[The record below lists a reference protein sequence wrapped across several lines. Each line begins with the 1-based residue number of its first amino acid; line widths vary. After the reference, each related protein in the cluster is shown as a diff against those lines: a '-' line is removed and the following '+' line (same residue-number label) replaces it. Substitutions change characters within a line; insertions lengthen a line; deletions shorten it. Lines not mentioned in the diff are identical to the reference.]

1 MIRDSNHCSRH
12 AGASGLVRIIQVW
25 YRREKVTKKIFG
37 YYARYWWII
46 LLSLAFLTCEALC
59 ELQLPTY
66 MSQIVSEGIAV
77 GDMQVVYKYGL
88 IMLGVALAGSV
99 SSICVSFFA
108 SRAAAAVSRDLRNDL
123 FFKVS
128 NFANAEFDK
137 FSISSLI
144 TRATNDVTQ
153 VQTFTVMF
161 LRMVMYAPIMGV
173 GGVIKA
179 IRMSDG
185 MSAMIIVIG
194 VAVATLLVLVAVLII
209 TVLPK
214 FKVLQKQIDR
224 VNQVA
229 GDELNGLM
237 VIRAFNTQDYEEARF
252 DEANKALTKTG
263 LFAYKVMAIL
273 SPYITLVM
281 FGVSVAVVWIAA
293 LMAEDITQV
302 ANMMAFIQYA
312 MQIIMSFMMLS
323 LAFVLLP
330 RAAVS
335 AGRVS
340 EVLSTPISVVN
351 RENTVDAPVDGDIVF
366 DKVGYSY
373 GGETEAV
380 RDISFTVKKGET
392 VAIIGSTGSG
402 KSTVVN
408 LLPRLADVTEGSI
421 TIGGVDVR
429 DFDLKKLRAGIGF
442 VPQKNIL
449 FSGTISTNI
458 KYSDPA
464 MSDERMKEA
473 GEIAQAKEFIEEKES
488 GYDSEI
494 AQGGDNVS
502 GGQKQRIAIAR
513 ALAKK
518 AQIYVFDDS
527 FSALD
532 FKTDANLRQA
542 IKEKLSGATVIMVAQ
557 RVGTIKNA
565 DKIIVLDEGKIVGQ
579 GTHEE
584 LLKNCAVYA
593 DIAKSQLSEEELGL

>member
-1 MIRDSNHCSRH
+1 M
-12 AGASGLVRIIQVW
+12 
-25 YRREKVTKKIFG
+25 
-37 YYARYWWII
+37 
-46 LLSLAFLTCEALC
+46 LSLAFLTCEALC

-263 LFAYKVMAIL
+263 LFANRVMAIL

-565 DKIIVLDEGKIVGQ
+565 DKIIVLDEGRIVGQ

>member
-1 MIRDSNHCSRH
+1 M
-12 AGASGLVRIIQVW
+12 
-25 YRREKVTKKIFG
+25 TKTIFK
-37 YYARYWWII
+37 YYAKYWWII

-66 MSQIVSEGIAV
+66 MSQIVADGIAL
-77 GDMQVVYKYGL
+77 GDMQTVYKYGL

-99 SSICVSFFA
+99 SSVCVSFFA
-108 SRAAAAVSRDLRNDL
+108 SRAAAAIARDLRGDV
-123 FFKVS
+123 FTKVS

-179 IRMSDG
+179 VQMSKG
-185 MSAMIIVIG
+185 MSSMIIVIG
-194 VAVATLLVLVAVLII
+194 VAVATLLVLVAVLIV

-214 FKVLQKQIDR
+214 FKILQQQIDR

-229 GDELNGLM
+229 NDELNGLM
-237 VIRAFNTQDYEEARF
+237 VIRAFNTQGYEEERF
-252 DEANKALTKTG
+252 DKANKALTKTG
-263 LFAYKVMAIL
+263 LFAYRVMALL

-293 LMAEDITQV
+293 FTAEDITQV

-323 LAFVLLP
+323 MAFVLMP

-340 EVLSTPISVVN
+340 EVLTTPISVKN
-351 RENTVDAPVDGDIVF
+351 RDVTVDAPVDGDIVF
-366 DKVGYSY
+366 DNVSYSY
-373 GGETEAV
+373 GGETDAV
-380 RDISFTVKKGET
+380 EHISFDVKKGET
-392 VAIIGSTGSG
+392 LAIIGSTGSG
-402 KSTVVN
+402 KSTIVN
-408 LLPRLADVTEGSI
+408 LLPRLADVTEGKI

-429 DFDLKKLRAGIGF
+429 DFDLKKLRANIGF
-442 VPQKNIL
+442 VPQKNVL
-449 FSGTISTNI
+449 FSGTIESNI
-458 KYSDPA
+458 KYSDPE
-464 MSDERMKEA
+464 MSDDRMKEA
-473 GEIAQAKEFIEEKES
+473 SGIAQAKEFIEEKED
-488 GYDSEI
+488 GYASEI

-513 ALAKK
+513 ALAKN
-518 AQIYVFDDS
+518 APIYVFDDS

-532 FKTDANLRQA
+532 FKTDANLRMA
-542 IKEKLSGATVIMVAQ
+542 IKEKLSGSTVIMVAQ

-565 DKIIVLDEGKIVGQ
+565 DKIIVLDDGKVVGQ

-584 LLKNCAVYA
+584 LLKNSPVYA
-593 DIAKSQLSEEELGL
+593 DIATSQLAEAELGL

>member
-1 MIRDSNHCSRH
+1 
-12 AGASGLVRIIQVW
+12 
-25 YRREKVTKKIFG
+25 
-37 YYARYWWII
+37 
-46 LLSLAFLTCEALC
+46 
-59 ELQLPTY
+59 
-66 MSQIVSEGIAV
+66 MSQIVADGIAV
-77 GDMQVVYKYGL
+77 GDMPTVYKYGL
-88 IMLGVALAGSV
+88 IMLGVAFAGSV
-99 SSICVSFFA
+99 SSVCVSFFA
-108 SRAAAAVSRDLRNDL
+108 SRAAASISRDLRNDV
-123 FFKVS
+123 FIKVS

-144 TRATNDVTQ
+144 TRATNDITQ

-179 IRMSDG
+179 VRMSEG
-185 MSAMIIVIG
+185 MNSMIIVVG

-214 FKVLQKQIDR
+214 FKVLQRQIDR

-229 GDELNGLM
+229 NDELNGLM
-237 VIRAFNTQDYEEARF
+237 VIRAFNTQSYEEERF
-252 DEANKALTKTG
+252 DKANKDLTKTG
-263 LFAYKVMAIL
+263 LFAYRVMALL

-281 FGVSVAVVWIAA
+281 FGVSVAVIWIAA
-293 LMAEDITQV
+293 YTAEDITQV

-323 LAFVLLP
+323 MAFVLMP

-340 EVLSTPISVVN
+340 EVLTIPITVQN
-351 RENTVDAPVDGDIVF
+351 REVTVDAPVDGDIVF
-366 DKVGYSY
+366 DNVGYSY

-380 RDISFTVKKGET
+380 EGISFTVKKGET

-402 KSTVVN
+402 KSTIVN
-408 LLPRLADVTEGSI
+408 LLPRLADVTEGKI
-421 TIGGVDVR
+421 TIGGTDVR
-429 DFDLKKLRAGIGF
+429 DFDLKKLRESIGF

-449 FSGTISTNI
+449 FSGTIATNV
-458 KYSDPA
+458 KYSDPE

-473 GEIAQAKEFIEEKES
+473 GEIAQAKDFIEEKEE

-513 ALAKK
+513 AIAKN
-518 AQIYVFDDS
+518 APIYVFDDS

-565 DKIIVLDEGKIVGQ
+565 DKIIVLDDGRIVGQ
-579 GTHEE
+579 GKHEE
-584 LLKNCAVYA
+584 LLKNCSVYA

>member
-1 MIRDSNHCSRH
+1 MI
-12 AGASGLVRIIQVW
+12 
-25 YRREKVTKKIFG
+25 KTIFKC
-37 YYARYWWII
+37 YAKYWWII
-46 LLSLAFLTCEALC
+46 LLSLAFLISEALC

-66 MSQIVSEGIAV
+66 MSQIVADGIAL
-77 GDMQVVYKYGL
+77 GDMQTVYKYGL

-99 SSICVSFFA
+99 SSVCVSFFA
-108 SRAAAAVSRDLRNDL
+108 SRAAAAIARDLRGDV
-123 FFKVS
+123 FTKVS

-179 IRMSDG
+179 VQMSKG
-185 MSAMIIVIG
+185 MNSMIIVIG
-194 VAVATLLVLVAVLII
+194 VAVATLLVLVAVLIV

-214 FKVLQKQIDR
+214 FKILQQQIDR

-229 GDELNGLM
+229 NDELNGLM
-237 VIRAFNTQDYEEARF
+237 VIRAFNTQGYEEERF
-252 DEANKALTKTG
+252 DKANKALTKTG
-263 LFAYKVMAIL
+263 LFAYRVMALL

-293 LMAEDITQV
+293 FTAEDITQV

-323 LAFVLLP
+323 MAFVLMP

-340 EVLSTPISVVN
+340 EVLTTPISVKN
-351 RENTVDAPVDGDIVF
+351 RDVTVDAPVDGDIVF
-366 DKVGYSY
+366 DNVSYSY
-373 GGETEAV
+373 GGETDAV
-380 RDISFTVKKGET
+380 EHISFDVKKGET
-392 VAIIGSTGSG
+392 LAIIGSTGSG
-402 KSTVVN
+402 KSTIVN
-408 LLPRLADVTEGSI
+408 LLPRLADVTEGKI

-429 DFDLKKLRAGIGF
+429 DFDLKKLRANIGF
-442 VPQKNIL
+442 VPQKNVL
-449 FSGTISTNI
+449 FAGTIESNI
-458 KYSDPA
+458 KYSDPE
-464 MSDERMKEA
+464 MSDDRMKEA
-473 GEIAQAKEFIEEKES
+473 SGIAQAKEFIEEKED
-488 GYDSEI
+488 GYASEI

-513 ALAKK
+513 ALAKNTP
-518 AQIYVFDDS
+518 IYVFDDS

-532 FKTDANLRQA
+532 FKTDANLRMA
-542 IKEKLSGATVIMVAQ
+542 IKEKLSGSTVIMVAQ

-565 DKIIVLDEGKIVGQ
+565 DKIIVLDDGKVVGQ

-584 LLKNCAVYA
+584 LLKNCPVYA

>member
-1 MIRDSNHCSRH
+1 
-12 AGASGLVRIIQVW
+12 
-25 YRREKVTKKIFG
+25 
-37 YYARYWWII
+37 
-46 LLSLAFLTCEALC
+46 
-59 ELQLPTY
+59 

-263 LFAYKVMAIL
+263 LFANRVMAIL

>member
-1 MIRDSNHCSRH
+1 
-12 AGASGLVRIIQVW
+12 
-25 YRREKVTKKIFG
+25 
-37 YYARYWWII
+37 
-46 LLSLAFLTCEALC
+46 
-59 ELQLPTY
+59 

-263 LFAYKVMAIL
+263 LFANRVMAIL

-565 DKIIVLDEGKIVGQ
+565 DKIIVLDEGRIVGQ

>member
-1 MIRDSNHCSRH
+1 
-12 AGASGLVRIIQVW
+12 
-25 YRREKVTKKIFG
+25 
-37 YYARYWWII
+37 
-46 LLSLAFLTCEALC
+46 
-59 ELQLPTY
+59 

-263 LFAYKVMAIL
+263 LFAYRVMALL

-366 DKVGYSY
+366 DNVGYSY

-494 AQGGDNVS
+494 AQGGNNVS

>member
-1 MIRDSNHCSRH
+1 M
-12 AGASGLVRIIQVW
+12 
-25 YRREKVTKKIFG
+25 TKTIFK
-37 YYARYWWII
+37 YYAKYWWII

-66 MSQIVSEGIAV
+66 MSQIVADGIAL
-77 GDMQVVYKYGL
+77 GDMQTVYKYGL

-99 SSICVSFFA
+99 SSVCVSFFA
-108 SRAAAAVSRDLRNDL
+108 SRAAAAIARDLRGDV
-123 FFKVS
+123 FTKVS

-161 LRMVMYAPIMGV
+161 LRLVMYAPIMGV

-179 IRMSDG
+179 VQMSKG
-185 MSAMIIVIG
+185 MNSMIIVIG
-194 VAVATLLVLVAVLII
+194 VAVATLLVLVAVLIV

-214 FKVLQKQIDR
+214 FKILQQQIDR

-229 GDELNGLM
+229 NDELNGLM
-237 VIRAFNTQDYEEARF
+237 VIRAFNTQGYEEERF
-252 DEANKALTKTG
+252 DKANKALTKTG
-263 LFAYKVMAIL
+263 LFAYRVMALL

-293 LMAEDITQV
+293 FTAEDITQV

-323 LAFVLLP
+323 MAFVLMP

-340 EVLSTPISVVN
+340 EVLTTPISVKN
-351 RENTVDAPVDGDIVF
+351 RDVTVDAPVDGDIVF
-366 DKVGYSY
+366 DNVSYSY
-373 GGETEAV
+373 GGETDAV
-380 RDISFTVKKGET
+380 EHISFDGKKGET
-392 VAIIGSTGSG
+392 LAIIGSTGSG
-402 KSTVVN
+402 KSTIVN
-408 LLPRLADVTEGSI
+408 LLPRLADVTEGKI

-429 DFDLKKLRAGIGF
+429 DFDLKKLRANIGF
-442 VPQKNIL
+442 VPQKNVL
-449 FSGTISTNI
+449 FAGTIESNI
-458 KYSDPA
+458 KYSDPE
-464 MSDERMKEA
+464 MSDDRMKEA
-473 GEIAQAKEFIEEKES
+473 SGIAQAKEFIEEKED
-488 GYDSEI
+488 GYASEI

-513 ALAKK
+513 ALAKNTP
-518 AQIYVFDDS
+518 IYVFDDS

-532 FKTDANLRQA
+532 FKTDANLRMA
-542 IKEKLSGATVIMVAQ
+542 IKEKLSGSTVIMVAQ

-565 DKIIVLDEGKIVGQ
+565 DKIIVLDHGKVVGQ

-584 LLKNCAVYA
+584 LLKNCPVYA

>member
-1 MIRDSNHCSRH
+1 
-12 AGASGLVRIIQVW
+12 
-25 YRREKVTKKIFG
+25 
-37 YYARYWWII
+37 
-46 LLSLAFLTCEALC
+46 
-59 ELQLPTY
+59 

>member
-1 MIRDSNHCSRH
+1 M
-12 AGASGLVRIIQVW
+12 
-25 YRREKVTKKIFG
+25 TKTIFK
-37 YYARYWWII
+37 YYAKYWWII

-66 MSQIVSEGIAV
+66 MSQIVADGIAL
-77 GDMQVVYKYGL
+77 GDMQTVYKYGL
-88 IMLGVALAGSV
+88 IMLGVALTGSV
-99 SSICVSFFA
+99 SSVCVSFFA
-108 SRAAAAVSRDLRNDL
+108 SRAAAAIARDLRGDV
-123 FFKVS
+123 FTKVS

-179 IRMSDG
+179 VQMSKG
-185 MSAMIIVIG
+185 MSSMIIVIG
-194 VAVATLLVLVAVLII
+194 VAVATLLVLVAVLIV

-214 FKVLQKQIDR
+214 FKILQQQIDR

-229 GDELNGLM
+229 NDELNGLM
-237 VIRAFNTQDYEEARF
+237 VIRAFNTQGYEEERF
-252 DEANKALTKTG
+252 DKANKALTKTG
-263 LFAYKVMAIL
+263 LFAYRVMALL

-293 LMAEDITQV
+293 FTAEDITQV

-323 LAFVLLP
+323 MAFVLMP

-340 EVLSTPISVVN
+340 EVLTTPISVKN
-351 RENTVDAPVDGDIVF
+351 RDVTVDAPVDGDIVF
-366 DKVGYSY
+366 DNVSYSY
-373 GGETEAV
+373 GGETDAV
-380 RDISFTVKKGET
+380 EHISFDVKKGET
-392 VAIIGSTGSG
+392 LAIIGSTGSG
-402 KSTVVN
+402 KSTIVN
-408 LLPRLADVTEGSI
+408 LLPRLADVTEGKI

-429 DFDLKKLRAGIGF
+429 DFDLKKLRANIGF
-442 VPQKNIL
+442 VPQKNVL
-449 FSGTISTNI
+449 FSGTIESNI
-458 KYSDPA
+458 KYSDPE
-464 MSDERMKEA
+464 MSDDRMKEA
-473 GEIAQAKEFIEEKES
+473 SGIAQAKEFIEEKED
-488 GYDSEI
+488 GYASEI

-513 ALAKK
+513 ALAKN
-518 AQIYVFDDS
+518 APIYVFDDS

-532 FKTDANLRQA
+532 FKTDANLRMA
-542 IKEKLSGATVIMVAQ
+542 IKEKLSGSTVIMVAQ

-565 DKIIVLDEGKIVGQ
+565 DKIIVLDDGKVVGQ

-584 LLKNCAVYA
+584 LLKNCPVYA

>member
-1 MIRDSNHCSRH
+1 M
-12 AGASGLVRIIQVW
+12 
-25 YRREKVTKKIFG
+25 TKTIFK
-37 YYARYWWII
+37 YYAKYWWII
-46 LLSLAFLTCEALC
+46 LLSLAFLISEALC

-66 MSQIVSEGIAV
+66 MSQIVADGIAL
-77 GDMQVVYKYGL
+77 GDMQTVYKYGL

-99 SSICVSFFA
+99 SSVCVSFFA
-108 SRAAAAVSRDLRNDL
+108 SRAAAAIARDLRGDV
-123 FFKVS
+123 FTKVS

-179 IRMSDG
+179 VQMSKG
-185 MSAMIIVIG
+185 MSSMIIVIG
-194 VAVATLLVLVAVLII
+194 VAVATLLVLVAVLIV

-214 FKVLQKQIDR
+214 FKILQQQIDR

-229 GDELNGLM
+229 NDELNGLM
-237 VIRAFNTQDYEEARF
+237 VIRAFNTQGYEEERF
-252 DEANKALTKTG
+252 DKANKALTKTG
-263 LFAYKVMAIL
+263 LFAYRVMALL

-293 LMAEDITQV
+293 FTAEDITQV

-323 LAFVLLP
+323 MAFVLMP

-340 EVLSTPISVVN
+340 EVLTTPISVKN
-351 RENTVDAPVDGDIVF
+351 RDVTVDAPVDGDIVF
-366 DKVGYSY
+366 DNVSYSY
-373 GGETEAV
+373 GGETDAV
-380 RDISFTVKKGET
+380 EHISFDVKKGET
-392 VAIIGSTGSG
+392 LAIIGSTGSG
-402 KSTVVN
+402 KSTIVN
-408 LLPRLADVTEGSI
+408 LLPRLADVTEGKI

-429 DFDLKKLRAGIGF
+429 DFDLKKLRANIGF
-442 VPQKNIL
+442 VPQKNVL
-449 FSGTISTNI
+449 FSGTIESNI
-458 KYSDPA
+458 KYSDPE
-464 MSDERMKEA
+464 MSDDRMKEA
-473 GEIAQAKEFIEEKES
+473 SGIAQAKEFIEEKED
-488 GYDSEI
+488 GYASEI

-513 ALAKK
+513 ALAKN
-518 AQIYVFDDS
+518 APIYVFDDS

-532 FKTDANLRQA
+532 FKTDANLRMA
-542 IKEKLSGATVIMVAQ
+542 IKEKLSGSTVIMVAQ

-565 DKIIVLDEGKIVGQ
+565 DKIIVLDDGKVVGQ

-584 LLKNCAVYA
+584 LLKNCPVYA

>member
-1 MIRDSNHCSRH
+1 M
-12 AGASGLVRIIQVW
+12 
-25 YRREKVTKKIFG
+25 TKTIFK
-37 YYARYWWII
+37 YYAKYWWII

-66 MSQIVSEGIAV
+66 MSQIVADGIAL
-77 GDMQVVYKYGL
+77 GDMQTVYKYGL

-99 SSICVSFFA
+99 SSVCVSFFA
-108 SRAAAAVSRDLRNDL
+108 SRAAAAIARDLRGDV
-123 FFKVS
+123 FTKVS

-179 IRMSDG
+179 VQMSKG
-185 MSAMIIVIG
+185 MSSMIIVIG
-194 VAVATLLVLVAVLII
+194 VAVATLLVLVAVLIV

-214 FKVLQKQIDR
+214 FKILQQQIDR

-229 GDELNGLM
+229 NDELNGLM
-237 VIRAFNTQDYEEARF
+237 VIRAFNTQGYEEERF
-252 DEANKALTKTG
+252 DKANKALTKTG
-263 LFAYKVMAIL
+263 LFAYRVMALL

-293 LMAEDITQV
+293 FTAEDITQV

-323 LAFVLLP
+323 MAFVLMP

-340 EVLSTPISVVN
+340 EVLTTPISVKN
-351 RENTVDAPVDGDIVF
+351 RDVTVDAPVDGDIVF
-366 DKVGYSY
+366 DNVSYSY
-373 GGETEAV
+373 GGETDAV
-380 RDISFTVKKGET
+380 EHISFDVKRGET
-392 VAIIGSTGSG
+392 LAIIGSTGSG
-402 KSTVVN
+402 KSTIVN
-408 LLPRLADVTEGSI
+408 LLPRLADVTEGKI

-429 DFDLKKLRAGIGF
+429 DFDLKKLRANIGF
-442 VPQKNIL
+442 VPQKNVL
-449 FSGTISTNI
+449 FAGTIESNI
-458 KYSDPA
+458 KYSDPE
-464 MSDERMKEA
+464 MSDDRMKEA
-473 GEIAQAKEFIEEKES
+473 SGIAQAKEFIEEKED
-488 GYDSEI
+488 GYASEI

-513 ALAKK
+513 ALAKNTP
-518 AQIYVFDDS
+518 IYVFDDS

-532 FKTDANLRQA
+532 FKTDANLRMA
-542 IKEKLSGATVIMVAQ
+542 IKEKLSGSTVIMVAQ

-565 DKIIVLDEGKIVGQ
+565 DKIIVLDDGKVVGQ

-584 LLKNCAVYA
+584 LLKNCPVYA

>member
-1 MIRDSNHCSRH
+1 M
-12 AGASGLVRIIQVW
+12 
-25 YRREKVTKKIFG
+25 
-37 YYARYWWII
+37 
-46 LLSLAFLTCEALC
+46 LSLAFLTCEALC

-263 LFAYKVMAIL
+263 LFANRVMAIL

-494 AQGGDNVS
+494 AHGGDNVS

-565 DKIIVLDEGKIVGQ
+565 DKIIVLDEGRIVGQ

>member
-1 MIRDSNHCSRH
+1 
-12 AGASGLVRIIQVW
+12 
-25 YRREKVTKKIFG
+25 
-37 YYARYWWII
+37 
-46 LLSLAFLTCEALC
+46 
-59 ELQLPTY
+59 

-77 GDMQVVYKYGL
+77 GDMQVVYKFGL
-88 IMLGVALAGSV
+88 IMLGIALAGSV
-99 SSICVSFFA
+99 SAICVSFFA

-263 LFAYKVMAIL
+263 LFAYRVMALL

-458 KYSDPA
+458 KYSDPE

>member
-1 MIRDSNHCSRH
+1 
-12 AGASGLVRIIQVW
+12 
-25 YRREKVTKKIFG
+25 
-37 YYARYWWII
+37 
-46 LLSLAFLTCEALC
+46 
-59 ELQLPTY
+59 
-66 MSQIVSEGIAV
+66 MSQIVADGIAV
-77 GDMQVVYKYGL
+77 GDMQTVYKYGL

-99 SSICVSFFA
+99 SSVCVSFFA
-108 SRAAAAVSRDLRNDL
+108 SRTGASLARDLRNDVFL
-123 FFKVS
+123 KVS

-144 TRATNDVTQ
+144 TRATNDITQ
-153 VQTFTVMF
+153 VQTFTIMF

-179 IRMSDG
+179 IKMSEG
-185 MSAMIIVIG
+185 MSSMIIVIG
-194 VAVATLLVLVAVLII
+194 VAVATLLILVAVLII

-214 FKVLQKQIDR
+214 FKILQKQIDR

-229 GDELNGLM
+229 NDELNGLM
-237 VIRAFNTQDYEEARF
+237 VIRAFNTQNYEEERF
-252 DEANKALTKTG
+252 DKANKDLTKTS
-263 LFAYKVMAIL
+263 LFAYRVMALL

-293 LMAEDITQV
+293 YMAEDITQV

-323 LAFVLLP
+323 MAFVLMP

-340 EVLSTPISVVN
+340 EVLTTPISVTN
-351 RENTVDAPVDGDIVF
+351 REVTVDAPVDGDIVF

-373 GGETEAV
+373 GGETEAIE
-380 RDISFTVKKGET
+380 DISFTVKKGET
-392 VAIIGSTGSG
+392 LAIIGSTGSG
-402 KSTVVN
+402 KSTIVN
-408 LLPRLADVTEGSI
+408 LLPRLADVTEGKI

-429 DFDLKKLRAGIGF
+429 DFDLKKLRANIGF

-449 FSGTISTNI
+449 FSGTIESNI
-458 KYSDPA
+458 KYSDPS
-464 MSDERMKEA
+464 MSDDRMKEA
-473 GEIAQAKEFIEEKES
+473 GEIAQAKDFIEEKED
-488 GYDSEI
+488 GYNSDI

-513 ALAKK
+513 ALAKN
-518 AQIYVFDDS
+518 APIYVFDDS

-542 IKEKLSGATVIMVAQ
+542 IKEKLTGATVIMVAQ

-565 DKIIVLDEGKIVGQ
+565 DKIIVLDEGRIVGQ

-584 LLKNCAVYA
+584 LLKNCPVYE
-593 DIAKSQLSEEELGL
+593 DIARSQLSEEELGL

>member
-1 MIRDSNHCSRH
+1 M
-12 AGASGLVRIIQVW
+12 
-25 YRREKVTKKIFG
+25 TKTIFK
-37 YYARYWWII
+37 YYAKYWWII

-66 MSQIVSEGIAV
+66 MSQIVADGIAL
-77 GDMQVVYKYGL
+77 GDMQTVYKYGL

-99 SSICVSFFA
+99 SSVCVSFFA
-108 SRAAAAVSRDLRNDL
+108 SRAAAAIARDLRGDV
-123 FFKVS
+123 FTKVS

-179 IRMSDG
+179 VQMSKG
-185 MSAMIIVIG
+185 MSSMIIVIG
-194 VAVATLLVLVAVLII
+194 VAVATLLVLVAVLIV

-214 FKVLQKQIDR
+214 FKILQQQIDR

-229 GDELNGLM
+229 NDELNGLM
-237 VIRAFNTQDYEEARF
+237 VIRAFNTQGYEEERF
-252 DEANKALTKTG
+252 DKANKALTKTG
-263 LFAYKVMAIL
+263 LFAYRVMALL

-293 LMAEDITQV
+293 FTAEDITQV

-323 LAFVLLP
+323 MAFVLMP

-340 EVLSTPISVVN
+340 EVLTTPISVKN
-351 RENTVDAPVDGDIVF
+351 RDVTVDAPVDGDIVF
-366 DKVGYSY
+366 DNVSYSY
-373 GGETEAV
+373 GGETDAV
-380 RDISFTVKKGET
+380 EHISFDVKKGET
-392 VAIIGSTGSG
+392 LAIIGSTGSG
-402 KSTVVN
+402 KSTIVN
-408 LLPRLADVTEGSI
+408 LLPRLADVTEGKI

-429 DFDLKKLRAGIGF
+429 DFDLKKLRANIGF
-442 VPQKNIL
+442 VPQKNVL
-449 FSGTISTNI
+449 FAGTIESNI
-458 KYSDPA
+458 KYSDPE
-464 MSDERMKEA
+464 MSDDRMKEA
-473 GEIAQAKEFIEEKES
+473 SGIAQAKEFIEEKED
-488 GYDSEI
+488 GYASEI

-513 ALAKK
+513 ALAKNTP
-518 AQIYVFDDS
+518 IYVFDDS

-532 FKTDANLRQA
+532 FKTDANLRMA
-542 IKEKLSGATVIMVAQ
+542 IKEKLSGSTVIMVAQ

-565 DKIIVLDEGKIVGQ
+565 DKIIVLDDGKVVGQ

-584 LLKNCAVYA
+584 LLKNCPVYA

>member
-1 MIRDSNHCSRH
+1 
-12 AGASGLVRIIQVW
+12 
-25 YRREKVTKKIFG
+25 
-37 YYARYWWII
+37 
-46 LLSLAFLTCEALC
+46 
-59 ELQLPTY
+59 

-263 LFAYKVMAIL
+263 LFAYRVMALL

-366 DKVGYSY
+366 DNVGYSY

-488 GYDSEI
+488 DYDSEI
-494 AQGGDNVS
+494 AQGGNNVS

>member
-1 MIRDSNHCSRH
+1 
-12 AGASGLVRIIQVW
+12 
-25 YRREKVTKKIFG
+25 
-37 YYARYWWII
+37 
-46 LLSLAFLTCEALC
+46 
-59 ELQLPTY
+59 

-153 VQTFTVMF
+153 VQIFTVMF

-252 DEANKALTKTG
+252 DEANKSLTKTG
-263 LFAYKVMAIL
+263 LFANRVMAIL

>member
-1 MIRDSNHCSRH
+1 
-12 AGASGLVRIIQVW
+12 
-25 YRREKVTKKIFG
+25 
-37 YYARYWWII
+37 
-46 LLSLAFLTCEALC
+46 
-59 ELQLPTY
+59 

-153 VQTFTVMF
+153 VQIFTVMF

-263 LFAYKVMAIL
+263 LFANRVMALL

-366 DKVGYSY
+366 DNVGYSY

>member
-1 MIRDSNHCSRH
+1 M
-12 AGASGLVRIIQVW
+12 
-25 YRREKVTKKIFG
+25 
-37 YYARYWWII
+37 
-46 LLSLAFLTCEALC
+46 LSLAFLTCEALC

-153 VQTFTVMF
+153 VQIFTVMF

-263 LFAYKVMAIL
+263 LFANRVMALL

-366 DKVGYSY
+366 DNVGYSY

-494 AQGGDNVS
+494 AQGGNNVS

>member
-1 MIRDSNHCSRH
+1 M
-12 AGASGLVRIIQVW
+12 
-25 YRREKVTKKIFG
+25 
-37 YYARYWWII
+37 
-46 LLSLAFLTCEALC
+46 LSLAFLTCEALC

-366 DKVGYSY
+366 DNVGYSY

-494 AQGGDNVS
+494 AQGGNNVS

-532 FKTDANLRQA
+532 FKTDVNLRQA

>member
-1 MIRDSNHCSRH
+1 
-12 AGASGLVRIIQVW
+12 
-25 YRREKVTKKIFG
+25 
-37 YYARYWWII
+37 
-46 LLSLAFLTCEALC
+46 
-59 ELQLPTY
+59 

-153 VQTFTVMF
+153 VQIFTVMF

-263 LFAYKVMAIL
+263 LFANRVMAIL

-494 AQGGDNVS
+494 AQGGNNVS

>member
-1 MIRDSNHCSRH
+1 M
-12 AGASGLVRIIQVW
+12 
-25 YRREKVTKKIFG
+25 
-37 YYARYWWII
+37 
-46 LLSLAFLTCEALC
+46 LSLAFLTCEALC

-263 LFAYKVMAIL
+263 LFAYRVMALL

-366 DKVGYSY
+366 DNVGYSY

-494 AQGGDNVS
+494 AQGGNNVS

>member
-1 MIRDSNHCSRH
+1 M
-12 AGASGLVRIIQVW
+12 
-25 YRREKVTKKIFG
+25 TKKIFG
-37 YYARYWWII
+37 YYTRYWWII

-66 MSQIVSEGIAV
+66 MSQIVADGIAV
-77 GDMQVVYKYGL
+77 GDMQTVYKYGL

-99 SSICVSFFA
+99 SSICVSYFA
-108 SRAAAAVSRDLRNDL
+108 SKAAAAVSRDLRGDM
-123 FFKVS
+123 FYRVS

-179 IRMSDG
+179 IRMSAG
-185 MSAMIIVIG
+185 MSEMIIVIG
-194 VAVATLLVLVAVLII
+194 VAVATLLALVTVLII

-214 FKVLQKQIDR
+214 FEILQKQIDR

-237 VIRAFNTQDYEEARF
+237 VIRAFNTQEYEEARF
-252 DEANKALTKTG
+252 DKANKDLTKTG
-263 LFAYKVMAIL
+263 LFAYRIMALL

-293 LMAEDITQV
+293 LLAEDITQV

-323 LAFVLLP
+323 LAFVLMP

-335 AGRVS
+335 TRRIS

-351 RENTVDAPVDGDIVF
+351 REHTVDAPVDGDIVF

-373 GGETEAV
+373 GGETEAIE
-380 RDISFTVKKGET
+380 DISFTVKKGET

-408 LLPRLADVTEGSI
+408 LLPRLADVTEGKI

-442 VPQKNIL
+442 VPQKNVL
-449 FSGTISTNI
+449 FSGTIATNV
-458 KYSDPA
+458 KYSDPT

-473 GEIAQAKEFIEEKES
+473 GEIAQAKEFIEGKED

-518 AQIYVFDDS
+518 APIYVFDDS

-565 DKIIVLDEGKIVGQ
+565 DKIIVLDEGRIVGQ

>member
-1 MIRDSNHCSRH
+1 
-12 AGASGLVRIIQVW
+12 
-25 YRREKVTKKIFG
+25 
-37 YYARYWWII
+37 
-46 LLSLAFLTCEALC
+46 
-59 ELQLPTY
+59 

-263 LFAYKVMAIL
+263 LFAYRVMALL

>member
-1 MIRDSNHCSRH
+1 M
-12 AGASGLVRIIQVW
+12 
-25 YRREKVTKKIFG
+25 TKTIFK
-37 YYARYWWII
+37 YYAKYWWII

-66 MSQIVSEGIAV
+66 MSQIVADGIAV
-77 GDMQVVYKYGL
+77 GDMQTVYKYGL

-108 SRAAAAVSRDLRNDL
+108 SRAAAAISRDLRNDV
-123 FFKVS
+123 FIKVS

-144 TRATNDVTQ
+144 TRATNDITQ

-179 IRMSDG
+179 VRMSEG
-185 MSAMIIVIG
+185 MSSMIIVIG

-229 GDELNGLM
+229 NDELNGLM
-237 VIRAFNTQDYEEARF
+237 VIRAFNTQNYEEERF
-252 DEANKALTKTG
+252 DKANKDLTKTS
-263 LFAYKVMAIL
+263 LFAYRVMALL

-293 LMAEDITQV
+293 YTAEDIAQV

-323 LAFVLLP
+323 MAFVLMP

-340 EVLSTPISVVN
+340 EVLSTPISVKN
-351 RENTVDAPVDGDIVF
+351 REVTVDAPVDGDIVF

-373 GGETEAV
+373 GGETEAIE
-380 RDISFTVKKGET
+380 DISFTVKKGET
-392 VAIIGSTGSG
+392 LAIIGSTGSG
-402 KSTVVN
+402 KSTIVN
-408 LLPRLADVTEGSI
+408 LLPRLADVTEGRI

-429 DFDLKKLRAGIGF
+429 DFDLKKLRANIGF

-449 FSGTISTNI
+449 FSGTIATNI
-458 KYSDPA
+458 KYSDGE
-464 MSDERMKEA
+464 MSDDRMKEA
-473 GEIAQAKEFIEEKES
+473 GEIAQAKEFIEEKEA

-502 GGQKQRIAIAR
+502 GGQKQRIAIVR
-513 ALAKK
+513 ALAMNPS
-518 AQIYVFDDS
+518 IMLFDEPT
-527 FSALD
+527 SALD
-532 FKTDANLRQA
+532 PEMVGEVLQVIKKLADDGMTMVIVTHEMGFAREVATRVLFIDEGE
-542 IKEKLSGATVIMVAQ
+542 IKEDAPP
-557 RVGTIKNA
+557 
-565 DKIIVLDEGKIVGQ
+565 
-579 GTHEE
+579 
-584 LLKNCAVYA
+584 
-593 DIAKSQLSEEELGL
+593 SQLFGNPQNDRLKEFLSKVL

>member
-1 MIRDSNHCSRH
+1 
-12 AGASGLVRIIQVW
+12 
-25 YRREKVTKKIFG
+25 
-37 YYARYWWII
+37 
-46 LLSLAFLTCEALC
+46 
-59 ELQLPTY
+59 
-66 MSQIVSEGIAV
+66 MSQIVADGIAV
-77 GDMQVVYKYGL
+77 GDMPTVYKYGL
-88 IMLGVALAGSV
+88 IMLGVALASSV

-108 SRAAAAVSRDLRNDL
+108 SRAAAAISRDLRNDV
-123 FFKVS
+123 FIKVS

-144 TRATNDVTQ
+144 TRATNDITQ

-179 IRMSDG
+179 VRMSEG
-185 MSAMIIVIG
+185 MNSMIIVIG

-214 FKVLQKQIDR
+214 FKVLQRQIDR

-229 GDELNGLM
+229 NDELNGLM
-237 VIRAFNTQDYEEARF
+237 VIRAFNTQNYEEERF
-252 DEANKALTKTG
+252 DKANKDLTKTG
-263 LFAYKVMAIL
+263 LFAYRVMAL
-273 SPYITLVM
+273 LMPYITLVM
-281 FGVSVAVVWIAA
+281 FGVSVAVIWIAA
-293 LMAEDITQV
+293 YMAEDITQV

-312 MQIIMSFMMLS
+312 MQIIMSFMMLAM
-323 LAFVLLP
+323 AFVLMP

-340 EVLSTPISVVN
+340 EVLTTPITVSNKDV
-351 RENTVDAPVDGDIVF
+351 TVDAPVDGDIVF
-366 DKVGYSY
+366 DNVGYSY

-380 RDISFTVKKGET
+380 EGISFTVKKGET

-402 KSTVVN
+402 KSTIVN
-408 LLPRLADVTEGSI
+408 LLPRLADVTEGKI
-421 TIGGVDVR
+421 TIGGTDVR
-429 DFDLKKLRAGIGF
+429 DFDLKKLRANIGF

-449 FSGTISTNI
+449 FSGTIATNV
-458 KYSDPA
+458 KYSDPG

-473 GEIAQAKEFIEEKES
+473 GEIAQAKEFIEEKED

-513 ALAKK
+513 AIAKN
-518 AQIYVFDDS
+518 APIYVFDDS

-542 IKEKLSGATVIMVAQ
+542 IKEKLADATVIMVAQ

-565 DKIIVLDEGKIVGQ
+565 DKIIVLDDGRIVGQ

-584 LLKNCAVYA
+584 LLKNCSVYA

>member
-1 MIRDSNHCSRH
+1 
-12 AGASGLVRIIQVW
+12 
-25 YRREKVTKKIFG
+25 
-37 YYARYWWII
+37 
-46 LLSLAFLTCEALC
+46 
-59 ELQLPTY
+59 

-263 LFAYKVMAIL
+263 LFANRVMALL

-565 DKIIVLDEGKIVGQ
+565 DKIIVLDEGRIVGQ